1 MIYKMLGHLKGLV
14 TVWIRA
20 LMETHRKMAAEMLL
34 QLRVFLKIFVASNH
48 RAAKIHIPK
57 TPAYLN
63 IIDRL
68 LKALVAPQQPR
79 LVNLWQVCVDLCLQ

>member
-1 MIYKMLGHLKGLV
+1 MLGHLKGLV

-48 RAAKIHIPK
+48 RAA
-57 TPAYLN
+57 YLN

>member
-1 MIYKMLGHLKGLV
+1 MLGHLERLV

-34 QLRVFLKIFVASNH
+34 QLRVFLKIFVTSNH
-48 RAAKIHIPK
+48 WA
-57 TPAYLN
+57 AYLN